1 MTRFHPM
8 RLALAAVV
16 AVIAFGSLSMLHG
29 CAVLESPAAQPFDQV
44 AVTVAVDTVVGAG
57 IPAVQAPRAAAIVK
71 IAQEVLAA
79 DTGVVTTVDSI
90 EAVAASKVAAL
101 GLPPGDQ
108 AAAALFLAVLDSAVN
123 TYVAKLSGGATAANT
138 AAAIATV
145 CNWVIAEGTRL
156 GG

>member
-1 MTRFHPM
+1 MPRFHPM

-16 AVIAFGSLSMLHG
+16 AVIAVGALALPS
-29 CAVLESPAAQPFDQV
+29 CATLASPAAQPFDQI
-44 AVTVAVDTVVGAG
+44 AFAIAVDTVVGAG
-57 IPAVQAPRAAAIVK
+57 VPAVQAPRAAAIVK

-90 EAVAASKVAAL
+90 EAVASAKVAAL

-123 TYVAKLSGGATAANT
+123 TYVAKISGGATAANT